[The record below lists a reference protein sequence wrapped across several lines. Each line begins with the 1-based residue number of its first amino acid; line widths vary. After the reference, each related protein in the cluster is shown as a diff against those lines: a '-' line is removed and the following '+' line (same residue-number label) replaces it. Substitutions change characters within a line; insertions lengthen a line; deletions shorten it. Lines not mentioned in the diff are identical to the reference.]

1 MNKWQEWHILKEVLI
16 SQNSNMQGKITQ
28 SKRLQKFSKFKYLAL
43 RLTSR
48 TLAEIEISLM

>member
-1 MNKWQEWHILKEVLI
+1 MNEWQEWHIRKEVLI

-28 SKRLQKFSKFKYLAL
+28 SIRLQKFFKFKYLAL

-48 TLAEIEISLM
+48 TLAEIKISLL

>member
-1 MNKWQEWHILKEVLI
+1 MNEWQEWHIRKEVLI

-28 SKRLQKFSKFKYLAL
+28 SKRLQKFFKFKHLAL

-48 TLAEIEISLM
+48 TLAEIKISLL

>member
-1 MNKWQEWHILKEVLI
+1 MNEWQEWHILKEVLI

-28 SKRLQKFSKFKYLAL
+28 SKRLQKFFKFKYLAL

-48 TLAEIEISLM
+48 TLAEIKISLL

>member
-28 SKRLQKFSKFKYLAL
+28 SKRLQKFYKFKYLAL